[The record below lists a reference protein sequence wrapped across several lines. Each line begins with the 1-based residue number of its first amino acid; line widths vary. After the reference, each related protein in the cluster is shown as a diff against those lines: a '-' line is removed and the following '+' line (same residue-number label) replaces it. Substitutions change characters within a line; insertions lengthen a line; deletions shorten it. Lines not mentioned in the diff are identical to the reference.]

1 MNIYLIRHGETNYNL
16 QHKIQGRTDTVLN
29 ETGIKQAKI
38 AKEQFNKLDIDL
50 IICSTLTRAKQT
62 TSILNE
68 DKQIKTIYSDLLVE
82 RNFGI
87 LEGEYKTEE
96 EFKKLMKD
104 DSVSV
109 KDMET
114 LPMLYNRAK
123 IIIDKVIKEYNTKNV
138 CIVTHGGFALALEKY
153 IFEITNSNNTPSHLD
168 NCEIRK
174 YTIN

>member
-1 MNIYLIRHGETNYNL
+1 MIIYLIRHGETDYNL
-16 QHKIQGRTDTVLN
+16 QHKIQGITDTVLN
-29 ETGIKQAKI
+29 ETGIKQAKST
-38 AKEQFNKLDIDL
+38 KVEFDKLDIDL

-62 TSILNE
+62 ADILNE

-123 IIIDKVIKEYNTKNV
+123 IIIDKVIKEYNSKNV

-153 IFEITNSNNTPSHLD
+153 IFEITNINNKPSHLD

>member
-1 MNIYLIRHGETNYNL
+1 MNIYLIRHGETDYNL
-16 QHKIQGRTDTVLN
+16 QHKIQGITDTVLN
-29 ETGIKQAKI
+29 ETGIKQAKF
-38 AKEQFNKLDIDL
+38 AKVEFDKIDIDL

-62 TSILNE
+62 SDILNE

-104 DSVSV
+104 DSISV

-123 IIIDKVIKEYNTKNV
+123 IIIDKVIKEYNTKIV
-138 CIVTHGGFALALEKY
+138 CFVTHGGFALALEKY
-153 IFEITNSNNTPSHLD
+153 IFEITNINNNPSHLD